1 MRIAFLG
8 LVLVSTSSFAAMD
21 VPQIQVQGN
30 CEIKVVPDRGTIT
43 FTAENLSKDQKE
55 AVSKTNN
62 QINKLKD
69 EITSLGLDDLE
80 LKNTNY
86 NVYPVRDYEKE
97 KYVDKGVRA
106 SLTLEVTTSEIS
118 KIGEAMVKAS
128 KVGIINVGS
137 LTTFLSLEKSQKEY
151 LKCLDIAAEDAKDK
165 ANQLAKKL
173 GFKVGEV
180 IGLTEVPN
188 IQTPQPY
195 EGRSMMKSMAMA
207 DAAPVQ
213 IEAGTQRYS
222 TNIQV
227 TFSIK

>member
-1 MRIAFLG
+1 MRKTLLL
-8 LVLVSTSSFAAMD
+8 LVLFSASSYAMD

-43 FTAENLSKDQKE
+43 FTAENQSKDQKD
-55 AVSKTNN
+55 AVKKTND

-69 EITSLGLDDLE
+69 EITSLGLDHLE

-97 KYVDKGVRA
+97 KYIDKGVRA

-128 KVGIINVGS
+128 KVGINNVGS
-137 LTTFLSLEKSQKEY
+137 LMTFLSLEKSQKEY
-151 LKCLDIAAEDAKDK
+151 LKCLDIAADDAKNK
-165 ANQLAKKL
+165 AVQLGKKL

-180 IGLTEVPN
+180 IGLNEVPN
-188 IQTPQPY
+188 IQRPTPYP
-195 EGRSMMKSMAMA
+195 ERAMMKSMAM

-213 IEAGTQRYS
+213 IEAGTQSYS